1 MKVSLTVKPNST
13 KGPLVQVQD
22 DGSLIVYIRAI
33 AMGGQANEALINL
46 LAEHYGV
53 PKTRIAIV
61 RGHTSRHKVVSIL

>member
-33 AMGGQANEALINL
+33 AADGQANEALIEL
-46 LAEHYGV
+46 LAKHYGV
-53 PKTRIAIV
+53 AKTRITIV